1 MMKASVDAKTL
12 GKMFESF
19 AFTKN
24 SPLPLPLQFTIASG
38 FIKIEGENGAIR
50 LSRKVDVIGSGD
62 SESETFGM
70 APGVIPQTLKSLQ
83 GNVDVMISGDKFVVI
98 QGTRKYSVTGTHE
111 VEPMA
116 FGKAKGIK
124 VAGSTLFR
132 GIGKTIDFV
141 SSDSSRPALVG
152 VLVQS
157 TETGLS
163 FAGTSGHLLSKYDVI
178 LKDPVKK
185 FKAVIPADSLDLLL
199 SLPMGE
205 TYTIYQYEGLIGFR
219 SDDMALES
227 SIIEDEFPNI
237 KPIVID
243 MIADN
248 ANEVVMAK
256 SKLRDLIKIC
266 TLYSPSQRTSMMFGV
281 TPDKIEARA
290 EDVDFG
296 AYCRQWINE
305 PNEGLAI
312 KLLLNVDGKLLSTLL
327 NVIETDT
334 VLLKFGDTSAGKPI
348 VMLPTQKIEG
358 EELLTLA
365 MPLRIDDYGREYA
378 NWFDEEWQPD
388 SKKEVAEA
396 A

>member
-1 MMKASVDAKTL
+1 
-12 GKMFESF
+12 
-19 AFTKN
+19 
-24 SPLPLPLQFTIASG
+24 
-38 FIKIEGENGAIR
+38 
-50 LSRKVDVIGSGD
+50 
-62 SESETFGM
+62 
-70 APGVIPQTLKSLQ
+70 
-83 GNVDVMISGDKFVVI
+83 
-98 QGTRKYSVTGTHE
+98 
-111 VEPMA
+111 
-116 FGKAKGIK
+116 
-124 VAGSTLFR
+124 
-132 GIGKTIDFV
+132 
-141 SSDSSRPALVG
+141 
-152 VLVQS
+152 
-157 TETGLS
+157 
-163 FAGTSGHLLSKYDVI
+163 
-178 LKDPVKK
+178 
-185 FKAVIPADSLDLLL
+185 
-199 SLPMGE
+199 
-205 TYTIYQYEGLIGFR
+205 
-219 SDDMALES
+219 MALES
-227 SIIEDEFPNI
+227 AIIEDEFPNI

-266 TLYSPSQRTSMMFGV
+266 TLYSPSHRTSMMFGV

-305 PNEGLAI
+305 PNAGLAI